1 MATLEI
7 KSLETP
13 DEVRGRTRLAK
24 LTAVTVGLAVF
35 EPGWRWSVHS
45 KPVFGGES
53 CTTAYVGYVISG
65 RLRILMDDGTE
76 GEIQKGAAFSIP
88 PATMRGLSATN
99 HARSLSSFLRSVP
112 MARVNARCL
121 KYGLCLTSR
130 HVGF

>member
-7 KSLETP
+7 KSLEAP

-24 LTAVTVGLAVF
+24 LSGVTVGLAVF

-53 CTTAYVGYVISG
+53 CRTAHMGYVISG

-76 GEIQKGAAFSIP
+76 GEVQTGAAFQVP
-88 PATMRGLSATN
+88 PGHDAWVIGDEPCTFVEFFPQT
-99 HARSLSSFLRSVP
+99 SLSGQR
-112 MARVNARCL
+112 
-121 KYGLCLTSR
+121 
-130 HVGF
+130 